1 MWVVF
6 SLTIPIGLFLVAAR
20 NYLCGINELVGPLSF
35 WNRRVGY
42 FSRKD
47 LEMSFQGCLL
57 YYLLVIIFVG
67 QSPHWYPLV
76 SRFVNA
82 QVDPKIVAGGT
93 SGSLVA
99 WDFSGDQ
106 LFETCSL
113 EDPPQRMTSVLTV
126 IEVPRKES
134 NLAGALLVG
143 GLSPF
148 IHLVSRIGYPSQH
161 VKLSDKW

>member
-1 MWVVF
+1 MLHLRCLVHY
-6 SLTIPIGLFLVAAR
+6 FL
-20 NYLCGINELVGPLSF
+20 L
-35 WNRRVGY
+35 
-42 FSRKD
+42 
-47 LEMSFQGCLL
+47 
-57 YYLLVIIFVG
+57 IIFVD

-76 SRFVNA
+76 SKFVNA

-106 LFETCSL
+106 LFETCRL

-126 IEVPRKES
+126 IEVPRQEPDI
-134 NLAGALLVG
+134 AGPLLVG

-148 IHLVSRIGYPSQH
+148 IHLVSRIGCPSRH
-161 VKLSDKW
+161 FKLFDKW